1 MIQTEGVW
9 TWAARAAGTVGAV
22 LIGLLGGCDAILEA
36 LLVFMGVDYL
46 TGILAAIHG
55 KSTHTAGGKFS
66 SRVSF
71 WGLTRKMLVLL
82 ILIVAVELD
91 KFAGLPD
98 VFRTGVAGYYI
109 ANEGLSILENVDLM
123 GVKAPP
129 LKKALEQMQKKDI
142 DLKGDKKR

>member
-1 MIQTEGVW
+1 MHGIL
-9 TWAARAAGTVGAV
+9 TWMARAVGTVGAV

-46 TGILAAIHG
+46 TGVLAAIHG
-55 KSTHTAGGKFS
+55 KSAHTPGGRFS

-82 ILIVAVELD
+82 ILIIAVELD
-91 KFAGLPD
+91 KFAGLHD

-109 ANEGLSILENVDLM
+109 ANEGLSILENIDLM

-129 LKKALEQMQKKDI
+129 LKKVLEQMREKDI
-142 DLKGDKKR
+142 DTKGDKKE